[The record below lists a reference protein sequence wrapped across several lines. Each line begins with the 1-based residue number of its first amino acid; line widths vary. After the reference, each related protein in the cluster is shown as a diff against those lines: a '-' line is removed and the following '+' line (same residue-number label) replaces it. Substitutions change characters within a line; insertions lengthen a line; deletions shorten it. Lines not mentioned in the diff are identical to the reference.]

1 MTLTV
6 LHADPATL
14 EADLLIVPDDPSE
27 AELPLRAA
35 FGDAYARAADDADRG
50 TEPVVFYPPARS
62 ADRIVLCGLGQPG
75 TTGTG
80 SGADTGDELER
91 LRRAAGRGGKLAR
104 NYKATR
110 VGIVLP
116 PGRGSEEAAA
126 LIEGFV
132 LGSYRYERYRTT
144 GEPVP
149 EIETLTLVTER
160 EDEPVRHAAERALAT
175 AQATCAARDLVN
187 TVAADLTATT
197 LGEETKALGKAHGF
211 SVDVWS
217 TKQIEDEGMGGLL
230 AVNRGSLDDPAFI
243 VLEHKPKDAHN
254 ERPIVLV
261 GKAVTYDTGGLSL
274 KPTKN
279 SMDKMKADMAGGA
292 AVIGAVAAATQLGL
306 PLHIIGLVPST
317 DNRPGGRAYVPGD
330 VVTMHDGSTVEVLNT
345 DAEGRMLLAD
355 ALSYAKRYDPAF
367 CVSVAT
373 LTGAAVVA
381 LGTKVGAVLT
391 SATDGAANRLDAFV
405 EAGRRTGDL
414 VAPLPMYDLYAEQ
427 LKSDVAD
434 RTNVGGREAGTVTA
448 AKFLEHFTGYPEGY
462 PWVHLD
468 IAGPAFI
475 GEHRPYAP
483 KGGTGFGVRL
493 LVDVLRHYDP
503 SLGFEL

>member
-6 LHADPATL
+6 VHADPATL
-14 EADLLIVPDDPSE
+14 EAELLIVPDDPAE

-35 FGDAYARAADDADRG
+35 FGDAYARAAEDADRG
-50 TEPVVFYPPARS
+50 TDPVVFYPPARS
-62 ADRIVLCGLGQPG
+62 ADRFALCGLGQPG
-75 TTGTG
+75 STGTG
-80 SGADTGDELER
+80 PDDEDER
-91 LRRAAGRGGKLAR
+91 LRRAAGRGGALAR
-104 NYKATR
+104 KLKATR

-116 PGRGSEEAAA
+116 PGRGSEAAAA

-132 LGSYRYERYRTT
+132 LGSYRYERYRTS
-144 GEPVP
+144 GDPVP

-160 EDEPVRHAAERALAT
+160 EDEPVRHAAERALVT
-175 AQATCAARDLVN
+175 AEAACVARDLVN
-187 TVAADLTATT
+187 TVAADLTAET
-197 LGEETKALGKAHGF
+197 LGAEAKALGKAYGF
-211 SVDVWS
+211 RVDVWS
-217 TKQIEDEGMGGLL
+217 KKQIEKEGMGGLL
-230 AVNRGSLDDPAFI
+230 AVNRGSLDPPTFI
-243 VLEHKPKDAHN
+243 VMEHKPKDAHN
-254 ERPIVLV
+254 EKPIVLV
-261 GKAVTYDTGGLSL
+261 GKAVTFDTGGLSL
-274 KPTKN
+274 KPTKD
-279 SMDKMKADMAGGA
+279 SMDKMKADMAGG
-292 AVIGAVAAATQLGL
+292 GAVVGTMVAVARLEL
-306 PLHIIGLVPST
+306 PLHVIGLVPST

-391 SATDGAANRLDAFV
+391 SATDGAADRLDAFL

-414 VAPLPMYDLYAEQ
+414 VAPLPMYDFFAEQ
-427 LKSDVAD
+427 LRSDVAD
-434 RTNVGGREAGTVTA
+434 RKNVGGREAGTVTA
-448 AKFLEHFTGYPEGY
+448 AKFLEHFTGYPNGY

-475 GEHRPYAP
+475 GETRPYAP